1 MVEHEEIFPHS
12 HALGKGK
19 ACKTDSDLHHRGV
32 SDDSTAQEL
41 VIRPIGFIRCGKAVK
56 FEALHQPDESAAEEN
71 VLEILPQEEL
81 RRGLQ
86 DLKGFS
92 RIWLIWWFHRN
103 DTWRSLV
110 LPPRGV
116 AQRRGVFATRSPH
129 RPNAIGMTPVKLLG
143 IDGFRLHLGP
153 CDLVDGTPV
162 FDIKPYIPAY
172 DAFPEETAG
181 WLDEVDAWMEQEPSY
196 RVNYGAQAAAQ
207 VKWLRDTWQ
216 IDFTARVEE
225 ILSRDPSPHRTR
237 RVRSKGDSH
246 YEIGCGAWRARFVVV
261 ENNVC
266 IVKITAGFPMKL
278 LCAEYADEVPDR
290 EAQLAFLQLWQIE

>member
-1 MVEHEEIFPHS
+1 MGNGCVFP
-12 HALGKGK
+12 
-19 ACKTDSDLHHRGV
+19 LHLEKSLQARRCLA
-32 SDDSTAQEL
+32 SSLRMPDDSPANEL
-41 VIRPIGFIRCGKAVK
+41 VIRPIGFVRSGKSVK
-56 FEALHQPDESAAEEN
+56 FAALHQPDESVEETN
-71 VLEILPQEEL
+71 VLELLPQEEL

-86 DLKGFS
+86 DLAGFS

-110 LPPRGV
+110 LPPRGT

-162 FDIKPYIPAY
+162 FDIKPYIPGY
-172 DAFPEETAG
+172 DAFPEESAG
-181 WLDEVDAWMEQEPSY
+181 WLDAVDQWMQQEPSY
-196 RVNYGAQAAAQ
+196 QVEYSELSLAQ
-207 VKWLRDTWQ
+207 VQWLRDEWQ

-237 RVRSKGDSH
+237 RVRSKGEGLF
-246 YEIGCGAWRARFVVV
+246 EIGCGAWRARFRVAEKTVMI
-261 ENNVC
+261 EGLS
-266 IVKITAGFPMKL
+266 AGFPLKL
-278 LCAEYADEVPDR
+278 LCGEYSDEVPDR
-290 EAQLAFLQLWQIE
+290 EAQLAFLAQWQSL